1 MPRKVFHMKNRLVL
15 FIVSVLLL
23 MEMACNR
30 QAKQAREYH
39 DTVMQATQVVID
51 SSLDFTDAV
60 QRYKKED
67 AIQSLKN
74 YSDLVERALSSV
86 QQKGKFKEDTTLQ
99 FFAKEMLLFYK
110 GSLKTGFQPFLNAV
124 NSNSFTNQEAATADS
139 LITDFTMNENL
150 YWERFNWAEKKF
162 YQEHDLSKTE
172 K

>member
-1 MPRKVFHMKNRLVL
+1 
-15 FIVSVLLL
+15 

-74 YSDLVERALSSV
+74 Y
-86 QQKGKFKEDTTLQ
+86 
-99 FFAKEMLLFYK
+99 
-110 GSLKTGFQPFLNAV
+110 
-124 NSNSFTNQEAATADS
+124 
-139 LITDFTMNENL
+139 
-150 YWERFNWAEKKF
+150 
-162 YQEHDLSKTE
+162 
-172 K
+172 

>member
-1 MPRKVFHMKNRLVL
+1 M
-15 FIVSVLLL
+15 
-23 MEMACNR
+23 
-30 QAKQAREYH
+30 
-39 DTVMQATQVVID
+39 
-51 SSLDFTDAV
+51 
-60 QRYKKED
+60 
-67 AIQSLKN
+67 
-74 YSDLVERALSSV
+74 